1 MQRAPSSPGPIDGPH
16 PLRAIG
22 FGAGDYAFN
31 LFWQTITL
39 YLLFFYTDGLG
50 LTPDAAGMVMMVGA
64 LADGLADLGIG
75 IAADRWRLRYRRII
89 AWWAPPLAILFALL
103 FHRPATGPDLLL
115 AIVLA
120 THVAFRIVYALVN
133 LPYATWST
141 RVSPHPRDR
150 TLMSGARMTF
160 GALGAVTVAWLMP
173 AGGDRYGQVAV
184 LLAAIATLILW
195 GVVRLI
201 PETVPTQPP
210 QASRRTVRRDL
221 QAIGRNRPFLMLCAA
236 TFCATVAGAIIGHS
250 VLYYFAHVLLDAPA
264 GKRALAVMGVIG
276 AIAVPLWTLLA
287 LRTDP
292 RASWLAA
299 AALAL
304 VALCVLAF
312 VPAKP
317 AVIWSILLLALV
329 QVALSGFHLA
339 AWAMLP
345 MTVDHGDALTG
356 VRVEATAFSL
366 FMLVQKVALGLAAL
380 LLGLAYA
387 AGGYG
392 GGAADAVGRG
402 VIFWAM
408 VAGPAAMIAA
418 GAAIMAL
425 APLRGRTDQASV
437 NMSDTPSA

>member
-1 MQRAPSSPGPIDGPH
+1 M
-16 PLRAIG
+16 
-22 FGAGDYAFN
+22 
-31 LFWQTITL
+31 
-39 YLLFFYTDGLG
+39 
-50 LTPDAAGMVMMVGA
+50 
-64 LADGLADLGIG
+64 
-75 IAADRWRLRYRRII
+75 
-89 AWWAPPLAILFALL
+89 
-103 FHRPATGPDLLL
+103 
-115 AIVLA
+115 
-120 THVAFRIVYALVN
+120 
-133 LPYATWST
+133 
-141 RVSPHPRDR
+141 
-150 TLMSGARMTF
+150 
-160 GALGAVTVAWLMP
+160 
-173 AGGDRYGQVAV
+173 
-184 LLAAIATLILW
+184 
-195 GVVRLI
+195 
-201 PETVPTQPP
+201 PTQPP

>member
-1 MQRAPSSPGPIDGPH
+1 MRRQVEPRT
-16 PLRAIG
+16 R
-22 FGAGDYAFN
+22 
-31 LFWQTITL
+31 
-39 YLLFFYTDGLG
+39 
-50 LTPDAAGMVMMVGA
+50 
-64 LADGLADLGIG
+64 GIRG
-75 IAADRWRLRYRRII
+75 VAADRWRLRYRRII
-89 AWWAPPLAILFALL
+89 AWWAAPLAILFALL
-103 FHRPATGPDLLL
+103 FHRPAAGPDTLL

-173 AGGDRYGQVAV
+173 AGGDRYVQVAM

-201 PETVPTQPP
+201 PEAVPTQPP

-264 GKRALAVMGVIG
+264 GRRALAVMGVIG

-304 VALCVLAF
+304 APTLPVIVL
-312 VPAKP
+312 P
-317 AVIWSILLLALV
+317 IGGLLLL
-329 QVALSGFHLA
+329 QCVAA
-339 AWAMLP
+339 AAPRTRSLP
-345 MTVDHGDALTG
+345 QPTPHEPTTKRKSERTTQDTPV
-356 VRVEATAFSL
+356 
-366 FMLVQKVALGLAAL
+366 
-380 LLGLAYA
+380 
-387 AGGYG
+387 YG
-392 GGAADAVGRG
+392 GPDARSLGPRAA
-402 VIFWAM
+402 
-408 VAGPAAMIAA
+408 
-418 GAAIMAL
+418 
-425 APLRGRTDQASV
+425 
-437 NMSDTPSA
+437 